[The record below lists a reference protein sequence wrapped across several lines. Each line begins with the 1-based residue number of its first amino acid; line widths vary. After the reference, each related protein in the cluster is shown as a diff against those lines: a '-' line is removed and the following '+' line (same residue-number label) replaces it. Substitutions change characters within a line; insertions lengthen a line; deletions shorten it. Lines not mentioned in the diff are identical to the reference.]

1 MKKTNYTLLLV
12 SLFMNFLQA
21 QQIEEETTQNPLVI
35 RGSVDAYFRANLDA
49 DFDVAPATSFA
60 NLPGFSL
67 GMANLVLAQDNKKF
81 GFAADLVFGPRGE
94 DATFLSPLLRPGG
107 SSNIVNQL
115 YAYWKVTDAVQLTI
129 GNFNT
134 FLGYEVISPTGNFN
148 YSTSYMFSY
157 GPFSHT
163 GLKAD
168 FDLGSGLSLMLGVFN
183 PTDATE
189 YNPTN
194 DYAGGA
200 QLGYENGGL
209 TLYLNT
215 LFSDGFTQF
224 DITGGYDLTDDLY
237 LGINATKASDS
248 FTGIAGYLQ
257 YATSDNLK
265 VGLRVES
272 FTDEG
277 LGLFENEEEIN
288 GSVVDVTVTASYK
301 VGSLSIVPE
310 FRLDS
315 FSEDI
320 VPKDDVLNSS
330 LTSFLLA
337 AIYEF

>member
-1 MKKTNYTLLLV
+1 MKKTFFTLLLV
-12 SLFMNFLQA
+12 SIFMNFLQA
-21 QQIEEETTQNPLVI
+21 QQIEEESKSNAI
-35 RGSVDAYFRANLDA
+35 EFSGSLDAYFRSNLNS

-81 GFAADLVFGPRGE
+81 GFALDLVLGPRGE
-94 DATFLSPLLRPGG
+94 DATFLSPELRPGG
-107 SSNIVNQL
+107 SSNIINQL
-115 YAYWKVTDAVQLTI
+115 YAYWNVSEAITLTL

-168 FDLGSGLSLMLGVFN
+168 ISLGSGLSLMLGVFN

-189 YNPTN
+189 YNPSN
-194 DYAGGA
+194 EYAGGV

-209 TLYLNT
+209 SVYLNT
-215 LFSDGFTQF
+215 LISDGFTQF
-224 DITGGYDLTDDLY
+224 DITAGYDLTDDFY
-237 LGINATKASDS
+237 LGINATQASDS
-248 FTGIAGYLQ
+248 FMGLAGYLQ
-257 YATSDNLK
+257 YATSENLK
-265 VGLRVES
+265 LGIRVES
-272 FTDEG
+272 FKDEG
-277 LGLFENEEEIN
+277 LGLFENEEN
-288 GSVVDVTVTASYK
+288 KDGSVIDYTVTASYK
-301 VGSLSIVPE
+301 IGNLSIVPE
-310 FRLDS
+310 LRVDS

-320 VPKDDVLNSS
+320 IPKDDVMSSS
-330 LTSFLLA
+330 LSSFLLA